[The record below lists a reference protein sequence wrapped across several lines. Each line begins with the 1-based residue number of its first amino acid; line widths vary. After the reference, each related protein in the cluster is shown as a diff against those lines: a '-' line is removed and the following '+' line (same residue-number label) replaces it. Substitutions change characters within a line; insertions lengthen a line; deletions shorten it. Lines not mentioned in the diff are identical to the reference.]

1 MTNYIATV
9 NMDKM
14 VEQDNYELGCQGSS
28 RYVFEDS
35 FTIEFNSTQD
45 LLEGLAN
52 YISSNFDVDQN
63 TFVEHVNNEIEN
75 NRFDYNQ
82 SEDNEGDRIDITP
95 ENPDGY
101 LAQYTFY
108 IEDVKEVKEVN
119 YIFSM

>member
-1 MTNYIATV
+1 MATV
-9 NMDKM
+9 NVEKM
-14 VEQDNYELGCQGSS
+14 VEQDNYETGCQGGS
-28 RYVFEDS
+28 RFVFDDT

-45 LLEGLAN
+45 LLEGLAD
-52 YISSNFDVDQN
+52 YVSSNFDVN
-63 TFVEHVNNEIEN
+63 PVTFIEHVNNEIEN

-82 SEDNEGDRIDITP
+82 SEDGEGDKIDITP
-95 ENPDGY
+95 ADPDGY